1 MQSLLPGTLRRIV
14 RIVIQSRHGTA
25 AITGQHGNALAAREA
40 EWEAMKRKDIL
51 DTAKGY
57 VTKDRAS
64 DHGDMENNFR
74 TIAMYWSVH
83 LGVPVS
89 ATDVSV
95 MMTMLK
101 VARIKSNP
109 KHVDNWVDGAGY
121 LACGG
126 ELETE

>member
-25 AITGQHGNALAAREA
+25 AITGQRGNVLAAREA

-89 ATDVSV
+89 ATDVSI
-95 MMTMLK
+95 MMTLLK

>member
-1 MQSLLPGTLRRIV
+1 
-14 RIVIQSRHGTA
+14 
-25 AITGQHGNALAAREA
+25 
-40 EWEAMKRKDIL
+40 MKRKDIL

-89 ATDVSV
+89 ATDVSI
-95 MMTMLK
+95 MMTLLK